1 MNSKIIEIFQC
12 LCCILCGQLY
22 REATT
27 INLCLHTFCKRC
39 IYQAVQETK
48 CCPQC
53 KLDLGSSPE
62 EHLKNDEKIQSI
74 AQKIQLLQI
83 GEGLLR
89 LEADDVKQGA
99 GTSKPP
105 GTDNQLEDQEISGEK
120 FHHKPVDAEKE
131 NTLDCT
137 SSQESSAFP
146 TNASAV
152 KMPQVGCSV
161 ATTRAEIGRSMI
173 EDNIKENKKK
183 KRSKNRKPHQFTR
196 GETSNTGEENR
207 VIGPDDIHKEHAK
220 NTVSSTTEKHVLEEK
235 QRELSSFWF
244 SLVPQGDKTELR
256 LPSLDWPNIRGKG
269 MITVTKI
276 KKYIAQKLN
285 MNDHT
290 EVDVVCCG
298 EKLNGDMTHKD
309 IQLLWMS
316 HLPSY
321 GKKKKKWDLKEAM
334 IELGYIRSE
343 KPETS
348 QEK

>member
-1 MNSKIIEIFQC
+1 MWQHYSHDLDIKSQV
-12 LCCILCGQLY
+12 
-22 REATT
+22 
-27 INLCLHTFCKRC
+27 CKRC
-39 IYQAVQETK
+39 IYQAVQATK

-152 KMPQVGCSV
+152 KMPQVVCSV
-161 ATTRAEIGRSMI
+161 STTRAEIGKSMI

-183 KRSKNRKPHQFTR
+183 KRSKNRKRHQFTR
-196 GETSNTGEENR
+196 
-207 VIGPDDIHKEHAK
+207 EHAK

-269 MITVTKI
+269 MIT
-276 KKYIAQKLN
+276 
-285 MNDHT
+285 
-290 EVDVVCCG
+290 
-298 EKLNGDMTHKD
+298 
-309 IQLLWMS
+309 
-316 HLPSY
+316 
-321 GKKKKKWDLKEAM
+321 
-334 IELGYIRSE
+334 
-343 KPETS
+343 
-348 QEK
+348 